1 MKILAKITLISGLLI
16 LNTQGLLAEESDS
29 SYMDA
34 LSKEAGQTKMKKE
47 AVNAPLDEPE
57 AEAKTTDNKQLT
69 DDVSKQLEKLLAGN
83 DSKDIKQEDLA
94 NIVSS
99 AVQAGHDIDII
110 QAAVKNAMTELRGKE
125 DSNIKTEVLEFSVNA
140 VNEIVSAS
148 KDIATGTSNDPYIE
162 SLRAEADDETDDS
175 TESEQDTG
183 ESRKETTTAKS
194 ESKPR
199 KKDSAKTTDK
209 VRTIIVLKG
218 ESLSKIAEKIYGS
231 SRKLSLLYEAN
242 KSTLK
247 DPNNIR
253 VGQILK
259 VPPMPE

>member
-1 MKILAKITLISGLLI
+1 MKIFAKITLISCLLI
-16 LNTQGLLAEESDS
+16 LNAQGLLAEESDD

-34 LSKEAGQTKMKKE
+34 LSKEAGQTTMKKE
-47 AVNAPLDEPE
+47 TVTTPLDEPE
-57 AEAKTTDNKQLT
+57 PKTTAKTTDNKQLT

-99 AVQAGHDIDII
+99 AIQAGHDIDII
-110 QAAVKNAMTELRGKE
+110 QDAVKSAMMELRAKE
-125 DSNIKTEVLEFSVNA
+125 DSNIKTEVLEFSANA

-148 KDIATGTSNDPYIE
+148 KDIAAGTSDDPYIQ
-162 SLRAEADDETDDS
+162 SLRAEADDDAEP
-175 TESEQDTG
+175 EQDT
-183 ESRKETTTAKS
+183 EENSKETTTAKS
-194 ESKPR
+194 KE
-199 KKDSAKTTDK
+199 KDTAKTTDK
-209 VRTIIVLKG
+209 SMRTIIVLKG
-218 ESLSKIAEKIYGS
+218 ESLSKIAAKIYGS
-231 SRKLSLLYEAN
+231 SRKHTLLYEAN

>member
-1 MKILAKITLISGLLI
+1 MKILAKITLISCLLI
-16 LNTQGLLAEESDS
+16 LNTQKLLAEESDS

-47 AVNAPLDEPE
+47 VVTAPLDEPE
-57 AEAKTTDNKQLT
+57 SKTTDNKQLT
-69 DDVSKQLEKLLAGN
+69 DDVSKQLEKLLAGS
-83 DSKDIKQEDLA
+83 DSEDIKQEDLA

-110 QAAVKNAMTELRGKE
+110 QDAVKSAMTELRGKK

-140 VNEIVSAS
+140 VNEIVDAS
-148 KDIATGTSNDPYIE
+148 KDIATGTSNDPYIQ
-162 SLRAEADDETDDS
+162 SLRAEADDETDES
-175 TESEQDTG
+175 TESETE
-183 ESRKETTTAKS
+183 ESSKETST
-194 ESKPR
+194 
-199 KKDSAKTTDK
+199 AKTTNK
-209 VRTIIVLKG
+209 SIRTIIVLKG
-218 ESLSKIAEKIYGS
+218 ESLSKIAAKIYGS
-231 SRKLSLLYEAN
+231 SRKHTLLYEAN

-259 VPPMPE
+259 VPPISE

>member
-1 MKILAKITLISGLLI
+1 MKIFAKITLISCLL
-16 LNTQGLLAEESDS
+16 NAQGLLAEESDD

-34 LSKEAGQTKMKKE
+34 LSKEAGQTTMKKE
-47 AVNAPLDEPE
+47 AVTTPLDEPE
-57 AEAKTTDNKQLT
+57 SKTTDNKQLT
-69 DDVSKQLEKLLAGN
+69 DDVIKQLEKLLAGN

-110 QAAVKNAMTELRGKE
+110 QDAVKSAMTELRGKE
-125 DSNIKTEVLEFSVNA
+125 DSNIKIEVLEFSANA

-148 KDIATGTSNDPYIE
+148 KDIATGTSDDPYIQ
-162 SLRAEADDETDDS
+162 SLRTEADDAEP
-175 TESEQDTG
+175 EE
-183 ESRKETTTAKS
+183 E
-194 ESKPR
+194 
-199 KKDSAKTTDK
+199 KDAAKTTDK
-209 VRTIIVLKG
+209 SMRTIIVLKG
-218 ESLSKIAEKIYGS
+218 ESLSKIAAKIYGS
-231 SRKLSLLYEAN
+231 SRKHTLLYEAN

-259 VPPMPE
+259 VPPIPE

>member
-1 MKILAKITLISGLLI
+1 
-16 LNTQGLLAEESDS
+16 
-29 SYMDA
+29 MDA

-47 AVNAPLDEPE
+47 VVTTPLDEPE
-57 AEAKTTDNKQLT
+57 SKTTDNKQLT

-110 QAAVKNAMTELRGKE
+110 QDAVKSAMIELRGKE

-140 VNEIVSAS
+140 VNEIVDAS
-148 KDIATGTSNDPYIE
+148 KDIATATSNDPYIQ
-162 SLRAEADDETDDS
+162 SLRAEADDNTAS
-175 TESEQDTG
+175 ESDED
-183 ESRKETTTAKS
+183 ENSKETTTAKS
-194 ESKPR
+194 ESKQAE
-199 KKDSAKTTDK
+199 KDTAKTTDK
-209 VRTIIVLKG
+209 AMRTIIVLKG
-218 ESLSKIAEKIYGS
+218 ESLSRIAAKIYGS
-231 SRKLSLLYEAN
+231 SRKHTLLYEAN

-253 VGQILK
+253 AGQILK
-259 VPPMPE
+259 VPPIPK

>member
-1 MKILAKITLISGLLI
+1 MKIFAKITLISCLLI
-16 LNTQGLLAEESDS
+16 LNTQGLLAEESDD

-47 AVNAPLDEPE
+47 AVTTPDDEPE
-57 AEAKTTDNKQLT
+57 PKSESKTTDNKQLT

-110 QAAVKNAMTELRGKE
+110 QDAVKSAMTELRGRE
-125 DSNIKTEVLEFSVNA
+125 DSNIKTEVLEFSANA

-148 KDIATGTSNDPYIE
+148 KDIAAGTSDDPYIQ
-162 SLRAEADDETDDS
+162 SLRAEADDDDDA
-175 TESEQDTG
+175 EPEEEKDT
-183 ESRKETTTAKS
+183 
-194 ESKPR
+194 
-199 KKDSAKTTDK
+199 AKTTDK
-209 VRTIIVLKG
+209 SMRTIIVLKG
-218 ESLSKIAEKIYGS
+218 ESLSKIAAKIYGS
-231 SRKLSLLYEAN
+231 SRKHTLLYEAN
-242 KSTLK
+242 KSILK